1 MIRVLLAED
10 HAVVRAGLVELLAGA
25 DDIEVVG
32 TAADGPSAVA
42 LAGELEPTVV
52 LCDLSMP
59 GLDGIST
66 TREILAQDTATR
78 VVILTAFSE
87 RDRIL
92 GALDAGA
99 VGYLLKDA
107 APEELFAAVRAAA
120 RGESPLAPKAASVVL
135 DDRSGNG
142 EMDLTT
148 REREVLE
155 QVAAGLPNKRIAQRL
170 EISEKTVKA
179 HLTRVFDRIGVTDRT
194 QAALWARQRGV
205 IADPED
211 GQQGADQV

>member
-1 MIRVLLAED
+1 VIRVLLAED